1 MAESGEKKQ
10 SLSSAIALRYR
21 VQEDEAPVVTA
32 RGKGHVAE
40 KIVEIARQSQVPIV
54 RDEKLAEALSEIE
67 LQTPVP
73 VEAFRAVAEIYAFL
87 MELDREYAQRI
98 F

>member
-1 MAESGEKKQ
+1 MAESNQKKKRA
-10 SLSSAIALRYR
+10 SAVALKYR
-21 VQEDEAPVVTA
+21 IHEDEAPIVTA

-40 KIVEIARQSQVPIV
+40 KIVEIARQSQVPVV
-54 RDEKLAEALSEIE
+54 RNEKLAEALSEIE
-67 LQTPVP
+67 LQTPIP